1 MKAASINE
9 IKKELAGKDA
19 RELQSLCL
27 RLARYKV
34 ENKELLTYLLYEADD
49 EGGYVS
55 ALREDVD
62 DMFESLPQ
70 GNVYFVKKGLRK
82 ILRLVNKHL
91 KYSGIPQTE
100 VEVRM
105 HCCFRIVDKRV
116 PLNSSTVLSN
126 MYLQQI
132 KKVEAALAK
141 LPEDLAF
148 DYSQEFERLKKV
160 KTISK

>member
-82 ILRLVNKHL
+82 ILRLV
-91 KYSGIPQTE
+91 T
-100 VEVRM
+100 
-105 HCCFRIVDKRV
+105 
-116 PLNSSTVLSN
+116 ST
-126 MYLQQI
+126 
-132 KKVEAALAK
+132 
-141 LPEDLAF
+141 
-148 DYSQEFERLKKV
+148 
-160 KTISK
+160 